1 MSGDQEC
8 CATYKNL
15 KYVEN
20 LKSDALCSTS
30 KLYSVDE
37 LRITTIYSIYAVEG
51 EGSIKGFSQADIFC
65 G

>member
-37 LRITTIYSIYAVEG
+37 LRITNIYSIYAVEG
-51 EGSIKGFSQADIFC
+51 EGSIL
-65 G
+65 

>member
-37 LRITTIYSIYAVEG
+37 LRIMNIYSIYAG
-51 EGSIKGFSQADIFC
+51 EGSIKGFSQADIFS